1 MNKLVA
7 KVLDVGDVG
16 EGRNLRLRRKR
27 VSNVGEAFLPRHA
40 GLSTVFI
47 GCLLL
52 IVGCGEVQN
61 EPAKAEGPNGEVKK
75 VAPAVSKS
83 VPQGWTEDFETAKAT
98 AKKEGKKILVAF
110 SGSDWCCW
118 CVKLEEETFS
128 KKEFVELAGGKYVLV
143 MIDLPSDE
151 SKLSELAKKQNRPL
165 SEAFNVQGF
174 PHAIVLD
181 SDGAELGHIGGYI
194 KGGPKAYFEAME
206 NCRPGPLAK

>member
-1 MNKLVA
+1 MNKLLV
-7 KVLDVGDVG
+7 V
-16 EGRNLRLRRKR
+16 
-27 VSNVGEAFLPRHA
+27 
-40 GLSTVFI
+40 

-52 IVGCGEVQN
+52 IAGCGEVAN
-61 EPAKAEGPNGEVKK
+61 EPAKKEVPKAEAK
-75 VAPAVSKS
+75 VEALAVSKS
-83 VPQGWTEDFETAKAT
+83 VPQGWTEDFEAAKT
-98 AKKEGKKILVAF
+98 VAKKEGKKILAVF

-128 KKEFVELAGGKYVLV
+128 KKSFVDLAGEKYVLV

-165 SEAFNVQGF
+165 SEKFNVQGF
-174 PHAIVLD
+174 PHGIVLD

-206 NCRPGPLAK
+206 NCRPGPLARQP